1 MTVQLCVHYSEFTNS
16 VVVFDNSNPHC
27 VDVVNAVVVTATVA
41 VIIVVVIS
49 VVIKLVGNNVVKPS
63 PVG

>member
-1 MTVQLCVHYSEFTNS
+1 MTVQLCAQYSEFTNS
-16 VVVFDNSNPHC
+16 VVVFHNCNPHC

-41 VIIVVVIS
+41 VIIVVVVS
-49 VVIKLVGNNVVKPS
+49 VVIKLVAGNVVKPS